1 MNSLVL
7 PLVLL
12 LASAAPAVASDYA
25 CKPTLFGLCKTTYV
39 GPATDTAAV
48 RYVEDAKG
56 AVATLMDQIPAAEE
70 AHYSPKT
77 GVLVLVSKKG
87 ERVYNDGMR
96 LAADLFIAKKLH
108 LKQVVVM
115 NAGRHFVIG
124 SKRVIR
130 DEGGYSRYFA
140 LKKKAITETV
150 TQTDS

>member
-7 PLVLL
+7 PLVLM
-12 LASAAPAVASDYA
+12 LAGASPAAASDYV

-39 GPATDTAAV
+39 GPATEAAAV

-56 AVATLMDQIPAAEE
+56 AVETLLDQIPAAEE

-87 ERVYNDGMR
+87 DRVYNDGMR

-108 LKQVVVM
+108 LNQVVVM

-140 LKKKAITETV
+140 LKKKAVTETV
-150 TQTDS
+150 TRTDS